1 MADRETVAAIV
12 MPGPGRPLEPRR
24 YPAPS
29 ARPGGAV
36 LETIASEVCGT
47 DVHLHHGRLPGV
59 PFPIIPG
66 HVNCGRVLETG
77 GPIFDVEGR
86 TISTGAVVTFFD
98 VFGTCGACWHCL
110 VAKAGTRC
118 PHRKV
123 YGITT
128 SADDGLLGGW
138 AERIEILPGV
148 RVVPLPE
155 GVSPEDFMGGGC
167 GLPTGFHAVERAQI
181 SMGDTVVIQGS
192 GPVGLNAAI
201 FAQLSGA
208 LAVFVIGAPRARLE
222 AALRL
227 GAQEVL
233 DVEEV
238 ADPAE
243 RARWVHDRTG
253 GRGADVVIEASGNPR
268 AVPEGLEMLR
278 DAGRYVVVGQYT
290 DGGDAVLNPHRLI
303 NRRHATIL
311 GCWGYEFTHL
321 HRALALMAKHNDR
334 FRWRSLITREYA
346 LSGRGPGARG
356 HGEALRRQGDSP
368 AEMSARARIPD
379 SRLPRTLTA
388 FEPARRMSRGPA
400 HSRSRWRPR
409 KGGRNRRNP

>member
-1 MADRETVAAIV
+1 VPDSILAAVMA
-12 MPGPGRPLEPRR
+12 GPRR
-24 YPAPS
+24 PIEQRRFPS
-29 ARPGGAV
+29 PRPRPGGAI

-47 DVHLHHGRLPGV
+47 DVHLHHGRLAGV

-77 GPIFDVEGR
+77 GPVFDVEGGEIR
-86 TISTGAVVTFFD
+86 PGAVVTFFD

-110 VAKAGTRC
+110 VARAATRC

-138 AERIEILPGV
+138 VERIEVLPGV
-148 RVVPLPE
+148 RMLPLPP
-155 GVSPEDFMGGGC
+155 GISPEDFMGGGC
-167 GLPTGFHAVERAQI
+167 GLPTGFHAVERAGI
-181 SMGDTVVIQGS
+181 SLGDTVVVQGS

-208 LAVFVIGAPRARLE
+208 LAVFVVGAPRARLD
-222 AALRL
+222 AATRL
-227 GAQEVL
+227 GAADVL
-233 DVEEV
+233 DVTEV
-238 ADPAE
+238 RDPA
-243 RARWVHDRTG
+243 AREAWVRERTG
-253 GRGADVVIEASGNPR
+253 GRGTDVVIEASGNPA

-290 DGGDAVLNPHRLI
+290 DAGDAVVNPHRQI

-321 HRALALMAKHNDR
+321 HRALAMMARHNDR
-334 FRWRSLITREYA
+334 FRWRELITREYTLAEAGRA
-346 LSGRGPGARG
+346 LEDMEKLAVVK
-356 HGEALRRQGDSP
+356 AILRP
-368 AEMSARARIPD
+368 
-379 SRLPRTLTA
+379 
-388 FEPARRMSRGPA
+388 
-400 HSRSRWRPR
+400 
-409 KGGRNRRNP
+409 